1 MLTLKTD
8 RQRYINE
15 IKIIDAAGR
24 LVKQLP
30 MEYYLHDELTIDIED
45 LSKGF
50 YQLQI
55 INETGF
61 FSISF
66 LRN

>member
-1 MLTLKTD
+1 
-8 RQRYINE
+8 
-15 IKIIDAAGR
+15 
-24 LVKQLP
+24 